1 LVIGYRYGLTAI
13 GSNHGVEVT
22 GIIASAPVTYRG
34 AEHTADDEDP
44 DCGFDELEEDV
55 WVWDGWDEE
64 VEEDEACWVAI
75 GTEEEKMLGIM
86 EAAVGLRSFGS
97 GVVVV

>member
-1 LVIGYRYGLTAI
+1 
-13 GSNHGVEVT
+13 
-22 GIIASAPVTYRG
+22 
-34 AEHTADDEDP
+34 
-44 DCGFDELEEDV
+44 
-55 WVWDGWDEE
+55 

>member
-55 WVWDGWDEE
+55 
-64 VEEDEACWVAI
+64 
-75 GTEEEKMLGIM
+75 
-86 EAAVGLRSFGS
+86 
-97 GVVVV
+97 